1 MKIKKITSLLLV
13 LTFLI
18 AELSFLSFGGISIAA
33 SPNKDLSL
41 DTYSKDY
48 YGRQLNEQAWKFYN
62 AMVDM
67 YNNDTFKKGQ
77 DYNLIAKGVVEEA
90 DLLKYA
96 TGTTQLLYDMTAAR
110 DAFQYD
116 YPEVFWVDWS
126 AISLRVTRDSN
137 GNYFAFLGRGKRDD
151 YFLPG
156 FNAENIDS
164 KINEYNQLMEQAISE
179 IRAQTQHEDNKDSQ
193 DYELAKAAHNWEMN
207 KMSYKFEYEV
217 KDYNTDKPYS
227 NARTAYDCL
236 KFGEGVCESYTRAYK
251 ALLDNLGINCIVA
264 GGGYKVS
271 DTQTENHAWNYVQI
285 GGKWYGVDVTHDDD
299 DNSDKQS
306 RKYFMVGTAE
316 LFDRRIESGIFS
328 QSMFEFKYPTLET
341 SSLQEIE
348 EEYDDGKFSVTV
360 ITSDYVEEGDHAGD
374 DAGHVLKDT
383 FRLFVSYDGK
393 DYTNNAENGKYML
406 ARFATFDEDTNTWAY
421 TPWGYITP
429 KLYPALEEKTSEKYG
444 NYIDFKLPQVELV
457 QFAVADKGPK
467 IDASTGAPY
476 LDELYYKGDASLLE
490 ERTKTFINNT
500 GNIYQAPPYIKK
512 ATPPQNVKLG
522 FESTYKVKI
531 EYDDY
536 FETTD
541 GTSTGN
547 IAITDVYKPNK
558 TKRNDLIASSKISNV
573 EYHLGNASENAW
585 VEFDFTPSAQFSANE
600 VAYDITWQGVV
611 GHKSKKA
618 PMPANYAVGNKC
630 DFCALS
636 GQGIDC
642 NVFAQPELMDTANLS
657 ANGWKTKGENG
668 EEVDLPQ
675 ELAGANLDQLS
686 HRLTL
691 STTTIADD
699 ESLDMVNGLD
709 ELKNKSAKTESYNI
723 RMQLCKKQVVNT
735 GNSVRIRLG
744 FPEGTTYEDYIS
756 GRREFKVY
764 HYFYDELGTITGH
777 EEIPVEVVPQGLI
790 LYVDSFSPFTI
801 AGIEVPQEEQE
812 AKAAAAKAKI
822 LMLASTEGGYLSCD
836 AAEKDKQD
844 MIKMDNKEEVTIKIH
859 PNENRT
865 IESIA
870 VGTKVIPLISENIK
884 RNDDGTFSFNVK
896 REELSDGTTMV
907 YAKLMS
913 TLIVEEDIREDHGY
927 QVEQPEADKY
937 VDTTDSDGNGYCD
950 IHPSTATTIEALI
963 AEKSVPGVKVE
974 VIDANGNAITD
985 TSKLIGTGMKIRIS
999 NDTNSSHIYT
1009 ETEIVVS
1016 GDMTGDG
1023 LMNAND
1029 IKNWRIGILSESL
1042 EGAFKMAADYNR
1054 DGKQDATD
1062 MRSMRTDIISTL

>member
-67 YNNDTFKKGQ
+67 YNNDIFKKGQ
-77 DYNLIAKGVVEEA
+77 DYNLLEKGVVEET

-126 AISLRVTRDSN
+126 AISLRVTRNSN
-137 GNYFAFLGRGKRDD
+137 GEYFAFLGRGKRDD
-151 YFLPG
+151 YYLPG
-156 FNAENIDS
+156 FNKDNVDKAIEDY
-164 KINEYNQLMEQAISE
+164 EQLLDEAITE
-179 IRAQTQHEDNKDSQ
+179 IRAQAKQEDNEDSRN
-193 DYELAKAAHNWEMN
+193 YELAKAAHNWEMN
-207 KMSYKFEYEV
+207 QMSYKFEYEV
-217 KDYNTDKPYS
+217 DNYNTDTPYS

-236 KFGEGVCESYTRAYK
+236 KYGEGVCESYTRAYK
-251 ALLDNLGINCIVA
+251 AILDKLGINCIVA

-299 DNSDKQS
+299 ENSNKQS

-348 EEYDDGKFSVTV
+348 EEYDDGKFYVEV

-383 FRLFVSYDGK
+383 FRLFVSYDDK
-393 DYTNNAENGKYML
+393 DYTQNAEQGKYML
-406 ARFATFDEDTNTWAY
+406 ARFATFDEDTNTWTY

-429 KLYPALEEKTSEKYG
+429 DLYPVLEEKTGEKNGKPYR
-444 NYIDFKLPQVELV
+444 YIDFKLPQVELV

-467 IDASTGAPY
+467 INEETGAPHI
-476 LDELYYKGDASLLE
+476 DELYYKGDASLLE

-522 FESTYKVKI
+522 FESTYRVKV

-536 FETTD
+536 FDAEEGQT
-541 GTSTGN
+541 TGN
-547 IAITDVYKPNK
+547 IAITAVYKPDR
-558 TKRNDLIASSKISNV
+558 TTRNDLIKSSKISNV
-573 EYHLGNASENAW
+573 SYHLGNANENAW

-642 NVFAQPELMDTANLS
+642 NVFAQPELMDTSNLS
-657 ANGWKTKGENG
+657 TEGWKTKGENG
-668 EEVDLPQ
+668 EEVELPK

-691 STTTIADD
+691 STTSIADD
-699 ESLDMVNGLD
+699 ESLDMVNGLT
-709 ELKNKSAKTESYNI
+709 ELNNKNATTESYNI

-790 LYVDSFSPFTI
+790 LYVKSFSPFTI

-812 AKAAAAKAKI
+812 AKAEKAKEKV
-822 LMLASTEGGYLSCD
+822 LMLASTEGGYITYEGSET
-836 AAEKDKQD
+836 EKID
-844 MIKMDNKEEVTIKIH
+844 MKDKEEVTIIIH
-859 PNENRT
+859 PDENRT

-870 VGTKVIPLISENIK
+870 VGSTVIPLISENIK
-884 RNDDGTFSFNVK
+884 RNDDGTFSFKVK
-896 REELSDGTTMV
+896 RDELSDGATMV
-907 YAKLMS
+907 YVKLMS
-913 TLIVEEDIREDHGY
+913 SLIVEEDIDEDHGY
-927 QVEQPEADKY
+927 QVEQPEEDKY

-974 VIDANGNAITD
+974 VLDASGNAVTD
-985 TSKLIGTGMKIRIS
+985 TGKLLGTGMKIRIS
-999 NDTNSSHIYT
+999 NDKNSSHIYT

-1042 EGAFKMAADYNR
+1042 EGAFKMAADYNN

-1062 MRSMRTDIISTL
+1062 MRNMRTDIVSTL